1 MRHRLLLPFLA
12 CALLGLA
19 AFPAWADDRSDC
31 NGDKTDAAISACTR
45 VIRSGKST
53 GQDLATVYYA
63 RGRSYRLMGDNDRA
77 IADYNES
84 IKLNSSYAPAL
95 LGRGNAWK
103 SKGDLDRAIADFSQA
118 IRVDPKFASAYFN
131 RGDAYDDKGD
141 TTRAISDIDA
151 AIRLDPGDADSFI
164 LRGVLWKKK
173 GDLDRAIRD
182 YTEAIRLDPKS
193 SMAYF
198 NRAIALGD
206 KEQTTRAIADLDQ
219 SLRLDPG
226 FLRAYNFRGSLHR
239 KNNDLERARAD
250 YNVVLASKDPASEGL
265 RQTARDRLAALPSFE
280 AAETLP
286 KGDASAPLGNN
297 VVPALSNVLTAQT
310 AIRRAALVIG
320 NSAYKAVPALPNA
333 RRDAET
339 VAASLRQV
347 GFESVKVEFDLT
359 REGLINALRLF
370 AREADRA
377 DWALIY
383 FAGHGLEVGGT
394 NFLIP
399 VDARLE
405 TDRDVNFE
413 AVPLDAILSSVE
425 SAKRLR
431 LVLLDACRDN
441 PFASQMRRNGATRS
455 IGRGLARVEPDSG
468 TLVVYASKHGEV
480 ALDGDGQNSP
490 FASAFVKNLPKPGV
504 EIRRLFDLVRD
515 DVMEATRRRQQPFS
529 YGSVPGRE
537 DFYFVSR

>member
-1 MRHRLLLPFLA
+1 MLRRAPLIALA
-12 CALLGLA
+12 CTIIGLA
-19 AFPAWADDRSDC
+19 SPAQANDRDTC
-31 NGDKTDAAISACTR
+31 NGDQSQTAIAACTR
-45 VIRSGKST
+45 VIQSGRSKGN
-53 GQDLATVYYA
+53 DLATIYYA

-84 IKLNSSYAPAL
+84 ARLNPRYAPVF

-103 SKGDLDRAIADFSQA
+103 SKGQLDRAIADFTEA
-118 IRVDPKFASAYFN
+118 IRIDPKYTSAYFN
-131 RGDAYDDKGD
+131 RGDALDDKGETD
-141 TTRAISDIDA
+141 RALADLNS
-151 AIRLDPGDADSFI
+151 AIRLDASDADSFI

-173 GDLDRAIRD
+173 GDIEKAITD

-193 SMAYF
+193 SIAHF
-198 NRAIALGD
+198 NRSIALDD
-206 KEQTTRAIADLDQ
+206 KGETTRAILDLDQ
-219 SLRLDPG
+219 SIRFDPK
-226 FLRAYNFRGSLHR
+226 FLRAYNFRGELHA
-239 KNNDLERARAD
+239 KAGDTERARAD
-250 YNVVLASKDPASEGL
+250 YNHVVASTDPSAEQL
-265 RQTARDRLAALPSFE
+265 RETARERLATLPSYGVASIAPSEPTKSPTVALP
-280 AAETLP
+280 P
-286 KGDASAPLGNN
+286 QG
-297 VVPALSNVLTAQT
+297 
-310 AIRRAALVIG
+310 RRIGLVIG

-339 VAASLRQV
+339 VATALRRV
-347 GFESVKVEFDLT
+347 GFESVKVELDLS

-377 DWALIY
+377 DWALVY
-383 FAGHGLEVGGT
+383 YAGHGLEVAGT

-399 VDARLE
+399 IDAKLE

-413 AVPLDAILSSVE
+413 AVPLEAILSSVE
-425 SAKRLR
+425 SARKLR

-468 TLVVYASKHGEV
+468 TLVVYASKHGEI

-490 FASAFVKNLPKPGV
+490 FATAFVKNLTTPGI
-504 EIRRLFDLVRD
+504 EIRKLFDLVRD